1 MFELGATPATRGT
14 FPLSA
19 GSSAARRARVA
30 PVETPTRAT
39 FPSSTSGR
47 AEISRATCVVPSA
60 VCGVIL
66 SSVKPGRSGTTTRY
80 PARAKPSARFRTS
93 GAFPHGP
100 VDQEY
105 GRPRSL
111 PRRPHE
117 ERGVPSDT
125 RLREAWISASGFD
138 GWREHRRVENGGDH
152 HDGTRLRVHPRPVR
166 DEQPDQYRKQYE
178 IEGAPEPSTGES
190 LCRILALQRPS
201 RRRRS
206 HLPLNYATRI
216 TA

>member
-1 MFELGATPATRGT
+1 LRGGISSLRCDPSLCQTRQVGHDHEVSGPREALGQISHLRQ
-14 FPLSA
+14 F
-19 GSSAARRARVA
+19 SS
-30 PVETPTRAT
+30 
-39 FPSSTSGR
+39 
-47 AEISRATCVVPSA
+47 
-60 VCGVIL
+60 
-66 SSVKPGRSGTTTRY
+66 
-80 PARAKPSARFRTS
+80 
-93 GAFPHGP
+93 FPHGP
-100 VDQEY
+100 VYQEY
-105 GRPRSL
+105 SRPRSL
-111 PRRPHE
+111 PRRPHD

-138 GWREHRRVENGGDH
+138 GWREHRRVEDGGDH
-152 HDGTRLRVHPRPVR
+152 HDATHLRVHPRPVR

-216 TA
+216 TACPRCVGYCSVQKDSFCTLTGKHRRLVGGYH